1 MNRSSKRLAH
11 AHELLDGPL
20 ADAPVLRDNLRDLGR
35 ANRWTGGTDL
45 SRQAID
51 ALAPPPL
58 AISVLDVGT
67 GGADIPVALLD
78 NARRQGRAL
87 TVTAVDLRSEVLA
100 AARAANP
107 ALDHTPGL
115 TLDVADGRSLPY
127 SDGSFDVVHA
137 SLVLHHLEPD
147 EAVAFLR
154 EMGRVSRLGVVINDL
169 GRAPITLFGAWL
181 LSHACTRNA
190 FSRHDASLSA
200 RRAYTKEEVI
210 ELLWQAGLRPRY
222 SSESIFRH
230 RWAMAAVRR

>member
-1 MNRSSKRLAH
+1 VNRSSKRLAH

-58 AISVLDVGT
+58 AISVL
-67 GGADIPVALLD
+67 

-222 SSESIFRH
+222 SRESIFRH